1 MNSRTHLSA
10 IYSAYISNGK
20 NCIGE
25 KIIKIIQVVFPF
37 LVQGP

>member
-25 KIIKIIQVVFPF
+25 IIKIIQVVFPF